1 MTQRSPIVVVNGRQS
16 QLPPGDEIDGA
27 VTGNVTASSGLI
39 GGGDLGTGSKR
50 FDVALEDNASGLIF
64 VGESLGNDGTALVK
78 SEEAIAS
85 GNAGLEDSVL
95 ALSSG
100 TEYVEYAEVALASGN
115 AALTAAVNATE
126 LGNFI
131 ELVADSDFAKGDPV
145 SINSVGRAQKLEV
158 VSTTKDISVGAK
170 TTLTTNGA
178 TYCTS
183 AYDPVAGL
191 GVAMYCDSNFAGS
204 KAFATSLEVV
214 GNSVVKGPNTVLV
227 SSGTTA
233 LNAAAGYLKITYVD
247 GDDRF
252 CATWRDNKISQF
264 GTARV
269 ILVSGDGTLYPGQH
283 LRSTGVAMTRQDT
296 FYDPAT
302 NYVGMVYDGGSA
314 EQFVGFKAITSASDS
329 ARASG
334 YWYQPGANTNPGIS
348 DDSTQKAHVHDYK
361 VGSGLLMY
369 RQANRS
375 NYLSAAVTT
384 FVRSN
389 NETGPSSSGI
399 GDIHI
404 SNSVQPGFIAG
415 CWIPTIERCLYVF
428 EDDAQ
433 AGDPGAAICAHIS
446 GDTTSGIHFG
456 DITTWSTTN
465 SGDIQAIDVVW
476 DEFQQKA
483 VMVYQGDP
491 DDYIY
496 CRTGVPSGSTT
507 SGEYNMAFGEPYL
520 LVSQS
525 SHGDGLELYYDSKAE
540 RCVLTMYNSSA
551 DDVEAYVLTPEVENT
566 YSVENS
572 LSQNNI
578 VGLAGATVSSGDTLS
593 VSLPQS
599 TVAGLTGLDTGKFY
613 YVDAISGTLTTSKL
627 QGQKAPSWSGSINS
641 ETWRP
646 VAKALSPTTLFVLDN
661 L

>member
-78 SEEAIAS
+78 SEEAVAS

-100 TEYVEYAEVALASGN
+100 TEYVDYAEVALASGN

-131 ELVADSDFAKGDPV
+131 ELVADSDFSKGDPV

-158 VSTTKDISVGAK
+158 VSTTKDVSVGAK
-170 TTLTTNGA
+170 TTLTTNGL

-183 AYDPVAGL
+183 AYDPESGR
-191 GVAMYCDSNFAGS
+191 GVVMYCDQNFTGS
-204 KAFATSLEVV
+204 KAYATSLEVV
-214 GNSVVKGPNTVLV
+214 GNSVVTGPNTILV
-227 SSGTTA
+227 SSGIDTT
-233 LNAAAGYLKITYVD
+233 NATAQHLRITYVD
-247 GDDRF
+247 GDNRF
-252 CATWRDNKISQF
+252 CATWRDSRIGNE

-269 ILVSGDGTLYPGQH
+269 ILVSGDGTLYAGQH
-283 LRSTGVAMTRQDT
+283 FRSTGLALGRQDT

-302 NYVGMVYDGGSA
+302 NYVGMVFDGGA
-314 EQFVGFKAITSASDS
+314 TDQFVGFKAITSASDS

-334 YWYQPGANTNPGIS
+334 YWYQPGTNSQITS
-348 DDSTQKAHVHDYK
+348 DDVSRKAVVHDYK
-361 VGSGLLMY
+361 VGSGLMMY
-369 RQANRS
+369 AQVNRS

-384 FVRSN
+384 FIRTN
-389 NETGPSSSGI
+389 GETGPRSSGI

-404 SNSVQPGFIAG
+404 SNSVVPNAIAG
-415 CWIPTIERCLYVF
+415 CWVPTIERCLFVF
-428 EDDAQ
+428 EEDSATN
-433 AGDPGAAICAHIS
+433 DPGASICAHIS
-446 GDTTSGIHFG
+446 GDTTSGVHFG
-456 DITTWSTTN
+456 DVVRWSNPTG
-465 SGDIQAIDVVW
+465 SGDIQSIDVVW

-491 DDYIY
+491 DNYIY

-520 LVSQS
+520 LVTQS
-525 SHGDGLELYYDSKAE
+525 SNLDGLELYYDSKAE
-540 RCVLTMYNSSA
+540 RCVLTMYNSTA

-572 LSQNNI
+572 LSQNNV

-599 TVAGLTGLDTGKFY
+599 TVTGLTGLDTGKFY
-613 YVDAISGTLTTSKL
+613 YVDAISGTLTKSKL
-627 QGQKAPSWSGSINS
+627 QGQQAPSWSGSINA

-646 VAKALSPTTLFVLDN
+646 VAKALSPTSVFVLDN

>member
-78 SEEAIAS
+78 SEEAVAS

-100 TEYVEYAEVALASGN
+100 TEYIEYAEVALASGN

-145 SINSVGRAQKLEV
+145 SINSDGRAQKLEV

-170 TTLTTNGA
+170 TTLTTNGL

-183 AYDPVAGL
+183 DYDPESGR
-191 GVAMYCDSNFAGS
+191 GVVMYCDQNFTGS
-204 KAFATSLEVV
+204 KAYATSLEVV
-214 GNSVVKGPNTVLV
+214 GNSVVKGPNTILV
-227 SSGTTA
+227 SSGTDTTNATA
-233 LNAAAGYLKITYVD
+233 QYLKITYVD
-247 GDDRF
+247 GNNRF
-252 CATWRDNKISQF
+252 CATWRDSRIGNF
-264 GTARV
+264 GTARA
-269 ILVSGDGTLYPGQH
+269 ILVSGDGTLYAGQH
-283 LRSTGVAMTRQDT
+283 FRDVGVALGRQDS

-302 NYVGMVYDGGSA
+302 NYVGMVFDGGSTD
-314 EQFVGFKAITSASDS
+314 QFVGFKAITSASDT

-334 YWYQPGANTNPGIS
+334 YWYQPGANTQITS
-348 DDSTQKAHVHDYK
+348 DDASRKAVVHDYK
-361 VGSGLLMY
+361 VGSGLMMY

-384 FVRSN
+384 FIRTNSEV
-389 NETGPSSSGI
+389 GPRSSGI

-404 SNSVQPGFIAG
+404 SNSVQPGVIAG
-415 CWIPTIERCLYVF
+415 CWIPTIERCLFVF
-428 EDDAQ
+428 EEDSATN
-433 AGDPGAAICAHIS
+433 DPGASICAHIS
-446 GDTTSGIHFG
+446 GDTTSGVHYG
-456 DITTWSTTN
+456 DIVRWSNPTG
-465 SGDIQAIDVVW
+465 SGDIGGIDVVW

-483 VMVYQGDP
+483 VMVYRGDP
-491 DDYIY
+491 DNYIY

-525 SHGDGLELYYDSKAE
+525 TAADGLELYYDSKAE
-540 RCVLTMYNSSA
+540 RCVLTMYNASVDA
-551 DDVEAYVLTPEVENT
+551 VEAYVLTPEVENT

-572 LSQNNI
+572 LSQNNV
-578 VGLAGATVSSGDTLS
+578 VGLAGATVSSGDTIS

-599 TVAGLTGLDTGKFY
+599 TVTGLTGLDTGKFY
-613 YVDAISGTLTTSKL
+613 YVDAISGTLTKSKL
-627 QGQKAPSWSGSINS
+627 QGQQAPSWSGSINS

-646 VAKALSPTTLFVLDN
+646 VAKALSPTSLFVLDN

>member
-78 SEEAIAS
+78 SEEAVAS

-100 TEYVEYAEVALASGN
+100 TEYIEYAEVALASGN

-183 AYDPVAGL
+183 AYDPESGR
-191 GVAMYCDSNFAGS
+191 GVVMYCDSNFTGS
-204 KAFATSLEVV
+204 KAYATSLEVV
-214 GNSVVKGPNTVLV
+214 GNSVVKGPNSILV
-227 SSGTTA
+227 SSGTDTTNATA
-233 LNAAAGYLKITYVD
+233 QYLRIAYVD
-247 GDDRF
+247 GDNRF
-252 CATWRDNKISQF
+252 CATWRDSRIGNF
-264 GTARV
+264 GTARA
-269 ILVSGDGTLYPGQH
+269 ILVSGDGTLYAGQH
-283 LRSTGVAMTRQDT
+283 FRDVGANMTNQVT

-302 NYVGMVYDGGSA
+302 NYVGMIFDGNA
-314 EQFVGFKAITSASDS
+314 QEQFVGFKAITSASDS

-334 YWYQPGANTNPGIS
+334 YWYQDGANTQITA
-348 DDSTQKAHVHDYK
+348 DDIVRKAIVHDYK
-361 VGSGLLMY
+361 VGSGLMMY
-369 RQANRS
+369 RQENRS
-375 NYLSAAVTT
+375 DYLSAAVTT
-384 FVRSN
+384 FIRSN
-389 NETGPSSSGI
+389 GETGPRSSGI

-404 SNSVQPGFIAG
+404 SNSVQPGHIAG
-415 CWIPTIERCLYVF
+415 CWIPTIERCLFVF
-428 EDDAQ
+428 EDDSATN
-433 AGDPGAAICAHIS
+433 DPGVSICAHIS
-446 GDTTSGIHFG
+446 GDTTSGVHYG
-456 DITTWSTTN
+456 DIARWSNPTG
-465 SGDIQAIDVVW
+465 SGDISAIDVVW

-483 VMVYQGDP
+483 VMVYTGDP
-491 DDYIY
+491 SNYVY

-520 LVSQS
+520 LVSQTAS
-525 SHGDGLELYYDSKAE
+525 ADGLELYYDSKAE
-540 RCVLTMYNSSA
+540 RCVLTMYNNTA

-572 LSQNNI
+572 LSQNNV
-578 VGLAGATVSSGDTLS
+578 VGLAGATVSSGDTIS

-599 TVAGLTGLDTGKFY
+599 TVTGLTGLETGKFY

-627 QGQKAPSWSGSINS
+627 QGQQAPSWSGSINS

-646 VAKALSPTTLFVLDN
+646 VAKALSPTSLFVLDN